1 MLTREEKS
9 RAKRRWARWYPKKD
23 DDKIMERWADACSRI
38 NNECHSC
45 ELAEHCQDLADR
57 LIVCMIVPSTG
68 GRKRNGKT
76 QSGKQLRFETQRFPQ
91 DSEDEEDYGQRDK
104 ASLSQTDSQALTCP

>member
-23 DDKIMERWADACSRI
+23 DDKIMERWADACSKI

-45 ELAEHCQDLADR
+45 GLADHCQDLADR

-76 QSGKQLRFETQRFPQ
+76 QSEKQLRFETQRSPL
-91 DSEDEEDYGQRDK
+91 DSEDEEDYIQGDE
-104 ASLSQTDSQALTCP
+104 ASLSQPDSQALTCP